1 MYNEEVKRKFL
12 EWYYQGHFSQ
22 PQHEKWFNDIEEFE
36 RKVGKD
42 LSEFDDKEA
51 LECLTSIKFMSSGY
65 AQAMLSFLKAYTKW
79 CESYGAFSSRK
90 NGISALHG
98 GGISLSGGF
107 SNAYLKDEP
116 EFLQALRMVHEFDN
130 GYPDIPYLVFAWLG
144 LNKEYAVSVRE
155 SDVDLEDRVIYGPDG
170 SICAMGFSD
179 EIRDVLR
186 EFKNCKVATR
196 GTGRGPRTVYK
207 DMSVDVFIK
216 RFEKHGSDKFGTP
229 YTCEQIEAQFRQAR
243 TAAGTNEATEKLSF
257 KRVRKSGIFN
267 RLYQVERSGV
277 DVTDTK
283 NKPVVLSIIDGVA
296 AYYDLLKDYKAF
308 KEAFNL

>member
-12 EWYYQGHFSQ
+12 EWYYQGHSHN
-22 PQHEKWFNDIEEFE
+22 PQHEKWFNDIEDFE
-36 RKVGKD
+36 CQSGTDFSELDTGKMSD
-42 LSEFDDKEA
+42 CINSISF
-51 LECLTSIKFMSSGY
+51 TSSSSM
-65 AQAMLSFLKAYTKW
+65 QSMLSFLRAYTKW
-79 CESYGAFSSRK
+79 CQNFGAFPQHSRNTRSVK
-90 NGISALHG
+90 ATSVNMA
-98 GGISLSGGF
+98 GGF
-107 SNAYLKDEP
+107 SNAYLKDES

-144 LNKEYAVSVRE
+144 LNKEYAVLVRE
-155 SDVDLEDRVIYGPDG
+155 SDVDLDDKVIYGPDG
-170 SICAMGFSD
+170 SIYAMGFSD

-186 EFKNCKVATR
+186 EFKNCKVAIR

-216 RFEKHGSDKFGTP
+216 RFEKHGSDKFGVP

-243 TAAGTNEATEKLSF
+243 AIAGESVLTRKLSF
-257 KRVRKSGIFN
+257 RAARKSGVFN

-277 DVTDTK
+277 DVFDAR
-283 NKPVVLSIIDGVA
+283 NKAVVLRIISGSM
-296 AYYDLLKDYKAF
+296 AYRNFLQDYKAF